1 LRPSFNLENALLHL
15 PLLATF
21 AAGREFGTAAT
32 AFLLHGAKPASL
44 RRVASSL
51 GVEAEAV
58 EAAVAATARVM
69 IESAR
74 LKLHERDFVASV
86 REAGLGAAT
95 AAALHDAFEGA
106 RMELED
112 ASSRSSS
119 ALPTLQGLEWRLE
132 VEVASRTRRATLP
145 STAAVAGSG
154 AGAESGRAGAM
165 AESATTTAVLESAV
179 AKPSFL
185 LRLDTVAAASGAS
198 SAPAGAS
205 GIADQQVN
213 SQYASCDYAT
223 LALMKARLE
232 AALAELSSAHA
243 KRIQRYLR

>member
-1 LRPSFNLENALLHL
+1 MLTA
-15 PLLATF
+15 
-21 AAGREFGTAAT
+21 AAGEFGIAAT
-32 AFLLHGAKPASL
+32 AFLLRGAKPASL
-44 RRVASSL
+44 RRVASAL
-51 GVEAEAV
+51 GVDVEAV

-74 LKLHERDFVASV
+74 LKLQERDFIASV

-95 AAALHDAFEGA
+95 ASALHAAYDAA

-132 VEVASRTRRATLP
+132 VEVASRTRRATIP
-145 STAAVAGSG
+145 STTAAATSAAAATGIDT
-154 AGAESGRAGAM
+154 RAGVDAIT
-165 AESATTTAVLESAV
+165 ESATTTAVLDSAI

-198 SAPAGAS
+198 SASVGVT
-205 GIADQQVN
+205 GIASQTVQ

-223 LALMKARLE
+223 LALVKSRLE